1 MARPRNILINAFP
14 PGTVTQEQA
23 SEALRKSGGDV
34 EKAKKLVQEA
44 ASAKPNTATDDDQ
57 KMSIATNTEHQE
69 NKEEYGSTERLPPRS
84 VAFINNLSDRLY
96 CCVWSVEV
104 FEDGYRPEVAR
115 ALLAKIA
122 RHANPILRDR
132 GWRVKRLMESASR
145 KWIGCCTG
153 NGRDDADAASTN
165 IQLNLRVEPN
175 KHCKV
180 FRSFEQ
186 IMSVM
191 LHEITHT
198 SIGLED
204 IHPPAF
210 YELLNE
216 IRREYRAKLENGEVA
231 KETDDYGCNNTF
243 VTSTGQVATVGQ
255 AASSVVTQ
263 DGNVPLFATNE
274 DCGATKRRRRR
285 WRGGGKKR
293 SAVKAMGTVALER
306 QQKRR
311 PLLKGAKM
319 IDKRTKVGKA
329 AMEEQASLSARELA
343 ARAALARFGGN
354 NDANDKK
361 ENEANAVEDSQGEL
375 SNGEEIESDSDEDE
389 FIASHKEGCECRSC
403 EWEHMLAS
411 FRS

>member
-1 MARPRNILINAFP
+1 
-14 PGTVTQEQA
+14 
-23 SEALRKSGGDV
+23 
-34 EKAKKLVQEA
+34 
-44 ASAKPNTATDDDQ
+44 
-57 KMSIATNTEHQE
+57 
-69 NKEEYGSTERLPPRS
+69 
-84 VAFINNLSDRLY
+84 
-96 CCVWSVEV
+96 VEV

-329 AMEEQASLSARELA
+329 AMKEQASLSARELA

-354 NDANDKK
+354 NDANDRK